1 MTAIVLDTNVIS
13 ERVRLAPEPKVA
25 TFLGTVE
32 DPIVSAIVF
41 HELAYGVERLRDSSK
56 RMQLELFLQ
65 GVKAMYEG
73 RVVGV
78 DLALAE
84 LAGRLRAQASRSG
97 WVLAQFDSLIA
108 ATAIQTGAKLATR
121 NIVDFERLG
130 IVLINPWAD

>member
-13 ERVRLAPEPKVA
+13 ERVRLTPEPKVV

-41 HELAYGVERLRDSSK
+41 HELAYGVERLRDFSK

>member
-13 ERVRLAPEPKVA
+13 ELVRLAPDPKVVQ
-25 TFLGTVE
+25 FLGSVE
-32 DPIVSAIVF
+32 NPIVSAIVF
-41 HELAYGVERLRDSSK
+41 PELAYGVERLRDAAK

-65 GVKAMYEG
+65 GAKAMYEG
-73 RVVGV
+73 RIVGV

-84 LAGRLRAQASRSG
+84 LAERLRAQASRFG
-97 WVLAQFDSLIA
+97 WVLAQFGSLIA

-130 IVLINPWAD
+130 VALINPRAD

>member
-13 ERVRLAPEPKVA
+13 ERVRLTPEPKVV

-41 HELAYGVERLRDSSK
+41 HELAYGVERLRDFSK

-108 ATAIQTGAKLATR
+108 ATAIQIGAKLATR